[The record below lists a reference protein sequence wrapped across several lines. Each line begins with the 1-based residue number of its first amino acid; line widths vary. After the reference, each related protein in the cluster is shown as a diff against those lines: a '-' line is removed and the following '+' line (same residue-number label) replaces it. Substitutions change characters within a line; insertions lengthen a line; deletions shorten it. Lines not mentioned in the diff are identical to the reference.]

1 MHDLPRRSPLH
12 RGGCL
17 MPALTLLGAIVLSA
31 GATAVAIALLG
42 PDASEQQR
50 ECVEA
55 LVEALEP
62 RTKRGVQEIV
72 GQCRERYGE

>member
-1 MHDLPRRSPLH
+1 M
-12 RGGCL
+12 
-17 MPALTLLGAIVLSA
+17 
-31 GATAVAIALLG
+31 ALLG

-62 RTKRGVQEIV
+62 RTKRGVEEIV
-72 GQCRERYGE
+72 GQCRERYGG